1 MTNMNFVLP
10 KFLPT
15 LSVGSLDEAKILNTI
30 LKSTNIKYVEITL
43 RSSVSVEAIEYIAN
57 QDNINLGIGTV
68 LNINQLL
75 KLPIPNIRFVVSP
88 GFVEDVAD
96 FCERKNIKY
105 IPGVETSSEIIKAQN
120 NGYNLLKFFPSEFIG
135 GPEKLKALSSV
146 FPKLSFMC
154 TGGIN
159 LNNYRKYIDLTN
171 VCSLGGSFVL
181 PKEFIN
187 RDKISQAVNHLNL
200 L

>member
-1 MTNMNFVLP
+1 MNLALP

-15 LSVGSLDEAKILNTI
+15 LSIRSVDEAKILSAI
-30 LKSTNIKYVEITL
+30 LKSSNIKYVEITL
-43 RSSVSVEAIEYIAN
+43 RSSISVEGIEYIAN

-68 LNINQLL
+68 LNSKQLL
-75 KLPIPNIRFVVSP
+75 NLPIPNIKFVVSP
-88 GFVEDVAD
+88 GFVDDVAD
-96 FCERKNIKY
+96 FCHKKNIQY
-105 IPGVETSSEIIKAQN
+105 IPGIETSSEIIKAQN
-120 NGYNLLKFFPSEFIG
+120 NGYDLLKFFPSEFIG

-146 FPKLSFMC
+146 FPKISFMC

-159 LNNYRKYIDLTN
+159 LSNYKKYMDLPN

-181 PKEFIN
+181 PREFIHEN
-187 RDKISQAVNHLNL
+187 KISQAINHLNL

>member
-1 MTNMNFVLP
+1 MNLALP

-15 LSVGSLDEAKILNTI
+15 LSIGSLDEAKILSTI
-30 LKSTNIKYVEITL
+30 LKSSNIKYVEITL
-43 RSSVSVEAIEYIAN
+43 RSSISVEGIEYIAN

-68 LNINQLL
+68 LNSKQLL
-75 KLPIPNIRFVVSP
+75 NLPIPNIKFVVSP
-88 GFVEDVAD
+88 GFVDDVAD
-96 FCERKNIKY
+96 FCDRKNIQY
-105 IPGVETSSEIIKAQN
+105 IPGIETSSEIVKAQN
-120 NGYNLLKFFPSEFIG
+120 NGYDLLKFFPSEFIG

-159 LNNYRKYIDLTN
+159 LNNYKRYMDLPN

-181 PKEFIN
+181 PREFIHQ
-187 RDKISQAVNHLNL
+187 DKIPQAINHLNL

>member
-1 MTNMNFVLP
+1 MNLVLP

-15 LSVGSLDEAKILNTI
+15 LSVSSLDEAKILSTI
-30 LKSTNIKYVEITL
+30 LRSSNIKFVEITL

-68 LNINQLL
+68 LNAKQLL
-75 KLPIPNIRFVVSP
+75 NLSIPNIRFVVSP
-88 GFVEDVAD
+88 GFVDDVAD
-96 FCERKNIKY
+96 FCDRKNIQY
-105 IPGVETSSEIIKAQN
+105 IPGIETSSEIIKAQN
-120 NGYNLLKFFPSEFIG
+120 NGYDLLKFFPSEFVG
-135 GPEKLKALSSV
+135 GPKKLKAFSSV

-159 LNNYRKYIDLTN
+159 LNNYKRYMNLPN

-181 PKEFIN
+181 PREFIHQ
-187 RDKISQAVNHLNL
+187 DKIPQAINHLNL